1 MTGRTALRGALEQ
14 MPVIGIIRGC
24 PSEHVVA
31 AATAAFDA
39 GILAL
44 EVTLDSPSPFD
55 AIRAASA
62 ALPDAL
68 IGAGTV
74 RTPDEVDRVAAAG
87 AAFIVA
93 PIVSVPV
100 IEAAVAAGIPVLPGA
115 ASPTEIWTAVE
126 AGAFAVKVFPAREL
140 GGPAYLKAI
149 AAPLGHPALV
159 PTGGVGI
166 DDAAAYLSAGALA
179 VGIGGS
185 VFPSAAM
192 AAGDAGRVGSLATE
206 LVRSLG

>member
-24 PSEHVVA
+24 PSDHVVA
-31 AATAAFDA
+31 VAIAAFDA
-39 GILAL
+39 GIRVM
-44 EVTLDSPSPFD
+44 EVTLDSPEPLEG
-55 AIRAASA
+55 IRAVSA
-62 ALPDAL
+62 ALPDAV

-74 RTPDEVDRVAAAG
+74 RTPDDVEQAAAAG

-93 PIVSVPV
+93 PVVSIPV
-100 IEAAVAAGIPVLPGA
+100 IETAVAAGIPVVPGA

-140 GGPAYLKAI
+140 GGPAYLAAI
-149 AAPLGHPALV
+149 SAPLGRLALV

-166 DDAAAYLSAGALA
+166 EDAAAYLAAGAFA

-185 VFPSAAM
+185 VFPSAALV
-192 AAGDAGRVGSLATE
+192 AGDAGRVGSLATE